1 MLGITT
7 PKKIYTIAELKS
19 LRAETNIPSQS
30 PSETASYGV
39 LLTNRLNDASKTTDR
54 SLKPTKL
61 LNVPTKS
68 NIVPMNKAPV
78 ANAPS
83 NVTSVHQITGS
94 NMQWRQQQQQQQT
107 SSSDLRAPRSVVTQ
121 KFGSK
126 EQTTKNFGDPEYF
139 ANRGNVQPAHNSE
152 NRNYE
157 KDRINGQQSKSMSS
171 AEQQRLQFEKEREE
185 IEVNRQNMRKMSGA
199 NADVVVDNEGQR
211 RHSMYHD
218 ECDILMD
225 ELAGKS
231 PTTKAVKV
239 AAAPTQSPIIP
250 AQATGKSNM
259 LMMAM
264 GLGGEG
270 KTQPSPQG
278 MKKISIDSIF
288 SNINTKN
295 ATPVNTSTAIDHNLS
310 RNTVTSSNFSFDT
323 MDNSSARKQQ
333 PSQEI
338 YSRKNESDSYTDSS
352 LIEADDD
359 YEISM
364 RLIERMICGDDDYDK
379 DDKSSSYNAA
389 VKSQEQPL
397 YSFFDALQQPPT
409 DMPIEEK
416 QASPAGFMQHQSM
429 SSVRSPSGA
438 LQHQGGGVSL
448 SIDSL
453 FESARKHELANNG
466 GIAMSHQR
474 KDVHNTQDTGRT
486 TDVLLKLG
494 FGAQTIQGN
503 NGHDFVDNSVYMQG
517 SPLHSTPQKSGSSY
531 PTNVNSQSKE
541 HGSSPFAFH
550 SSSSGGGSSGGG
562 SRRSSGTT
570 IGSSSASTSSRQQLF
585 KMTRVTIPTKAL
597 TVEKSPIAILKVNQ
611 ERPVPLPVPVPVQV
625 PVETPKKISIMPDS
639 STKPAAVVGKDS
651 GMHRISISDLFKSSG
666 KVATPSLLTANAL
679 PAVPPAAS
687 QTTPLQ
693 STTAQ

>member
-1 MLGITT
+1 MLGIAP

-19 LRAETNIPSQS
+19 LRAKTNIPCQS

-54 SLKPTKL
+54 SLKPTKT

-68 NIVPMNKAPV
+68 NIVPTNKTPV

-83 NVTSVHQITGS
+83 YVTSVNQITGS
-94 NMQWRQQQQQQQT
+94 NMQWRQQQQQT
-107 SSSDLRAPRSVVTQ
+107 SSCDLRAPRSGVSQ
-121 KFGSK
+121 KHGIK
-126 EQTTKNFGDPEYF
+126 EQGTKNFGDPENL

-157 KDRINGQQSKSMSS
+157 KDCINGQQSKSMSS

-199 NADVVVDNEGQR
+199 NADVVMDNEGQR

-218 ECDILMD
+218 ECDMLMD
-225 ELAGKS
+225 ELAGKNL
-231 PTTKAVKV
+231 TTNAVKV

-250 AQATGKSNM
+250 VQATGKSNM

-270 KTQPSPQG
+270 RTQPSPQG

-288 SNINTKN
+288 SNVNTKN
-295 ATPVNTSTAIDHNLS
+295 ATPTSTSTTSDQNLS
-310 RNTVTSSNFSFDT
+310 RNAVTISNFSFDT
-323 MDNSSARKQQ
+323 MDNSSARNQQ

-338 YSRKNESDSYTDSS
+338 NYGKNESNSFTGSS

-379 DDKSSSYNAA
+379 DDKSSSYGTA

-397 YSFFDALQQPPT
+397 YSFFDTLSPPAT
-409 DMPIEEK
+409 KVPIEEK
-416 QASPAGFMQHQSM
+416 QASPAGFIQHQSM
-429 SSVRSPSGA
+429 SNVRSPSGA
-438 LQHQGGGVSL
+438 LQHQGGCVSL

-474 KDVHNTQDTGRT
+474 KDVHNTQDTSKT

-503 NGHDFVDNSVYMQG
+503 NGHNFVDNSVYMQG
-517 SPLHSTPQKSGSSY
+517 SPIHSTPQKSSSSY
-531 PTNVNSQSKE
+531 PTNLNSQSKE

-562 SRRSSGTT
+562 NRRSSGTP

-585 KMTRVTIPTKAL
+585 KMTRVTKAL
-597 TVEKSPIAILKVNQ
+597 TIEKSPIAVLKVDQ
-611 ERPVPLPVPVPVQV
+611 ERPVPVPV
-625 PVETPKKISIMPDS
+625 PVETPKKISIIPDTS
-639 STKPAAVVGKDS
+639 PKPAAVAGKDS
-651 GMHRISISDLFKSSG
+651 GMQRISISDLFKSSG
-666 KVATPSLLTANAL
+666 KVATPSLLTANAS
-679 PAVPPAAS
+679 PAVPAAAS

-693 STTAQ
+693 PTTAQ

>member
-1 MLGITT
+1 MLGITAH
-7 PKKIYTIAELKS
+7 KKIYTIAELKS

-54 SLKPTKL
+54 SLKPTKV
-61 LNVPTKS
+61 LNLPTKS
-68 NIVPMNKAPV
+68 NIVPMNKMPV

-94 NMQWRQQQQQQQT
+94 NMQWRQQQQQQQQQT
-107 SSSDLRAPRSVVTQ
+107 SSNDLRAPRSVVPQ

-126 EQTTKNFGDPEYF
+126 EQTTKNFGDSEYL
-139 ANRGNVQPAHNSE
+139 ANRGDAQPAHNSE

-185 IEVNRQNMRKMSGA
+185 IEINRQNMRKMSGA
-199 NADVVVDNEGQR
+199 NADAVVDNEGQR

-218 ECDILMD
+218 ECDMLMD

-231 PTTKAVKV
+231 PTTKSVKV
-239 AAAPTQSPIIP
+239 AAAPTQPPIIP

-288 SNINTKN
+288 SKINTKN
-295 ATPVNTSTAIDHNLS
+295 STPVNTSTASDHKLS
-310 RNTVTSSNFSFDT
+310 RTAVTSSNFSFDT

-397 YSFFDALQQPPT
+397 YSFFDTLQQPPT
-409 DMPIEEK
+409 NIPMEEK

-453 FESARKHELANNG
+453 FESARKHELNNG

-474 KDVHNTQDTGRT
+474 KDVHHTQDTGRT

-517 SPLHSTPQKSGSSY
+517 SPIHFTPQKSSSSY
-531 PTNVNSQSKE
+531 PTNVNSHSKE

-562 SRRSSGTT
+562 SRRTSGTT

-597 TVEKSPIAILKVNQ
+597 TVEKSPVAILKANQ
-611 ERPVPLPVPVPVQV
+611 ERPVPLPVTVPV
-625 PVETPKKISIMPDS
+625 PVETPKKISIIPES
-639 STKPAAVVGKDS
+639 SPKPAAVVGKDS
-651 GMHRISISDLFKSSG
+651 GMQRISISDLFKSSG

-693 STTAQ
+693 PTTAQ